1 MPEVLIDKN
10 FIKQRAVYLRRSRI
24 SDRKPYL
31 EELPTNLD
39 STKLFLNLAIEKY
52 LKENDRSPVGK
63 LGDSLTSLGEVSN
76 GH

>member
-1 MPEVLIDKN
+1 MPEVLIDKH
-10 FIKQRAVYLRRSRI
+10 FIEQRAVYLRRSRI